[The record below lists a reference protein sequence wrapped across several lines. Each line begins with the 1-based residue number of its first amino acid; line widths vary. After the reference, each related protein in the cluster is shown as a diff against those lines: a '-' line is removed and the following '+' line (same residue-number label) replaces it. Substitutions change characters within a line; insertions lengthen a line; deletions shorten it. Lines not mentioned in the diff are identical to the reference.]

1 MATVNCAYTGYINPP
16 NVTPVLTQAQVWA
29 GLERKVRRGQD
40 FVPVIESTTV
50 VEEKRSTKQEWPQL
64 APGTQIVVR
73 EAKFTDG
80 NGPPAALMNNGI
92 ARETCLLHAPNRVD
106 FLQDSGSLV
115 MNIISRGSGGPEDL
129 RMTYAFTWL
138 HPELDPVKD
147 KVAVD
152 HLVEKNTV
160 GAQTAVEKSIEAIRE
175 MVKKGNIADYD
186 IVRK

>member
-115 MNIISRGSGGPEDL
+115 MNIISRQKYP
-129 RMTYAFTWL
+129 
-138 HPELDPVKD
+138 
-147 KVAVD
+147 
-152 HLVEKNTV
+152 
-160 GAQTAVEKSIEAIRE
+160 QTVEKSIEAIRE